1 MITMINRMELFTCD
15 NQEAAAEIW
24 SILEANNIEYKMVT
38 NQDTSSLQ
46 KNIRYHQIQKTSMG
60 GIPASYYNDT
70 PQYTYTI
77 YVRGQDL
84 EKAKELCSI

>member
-1 MITMINRMELFTCD
+1 MELFTCD

-46 KNIRYHQIQKTSMG
+46 KNIRYHQIQKTRVIGNKKGMILRLPVHPACKTPG
-60 GIPASYYNDT
+60 GHPLLRLI
-70 PQYTYTI
+70 
-77 YVRGQDL
+77 
-84 EKAKELCSI
+84 